1 MRVGQEYGILR
12 LSRRNTFTES
22 SITLLSVVT
31 QHRRDDTFAVSDL
44 NSQLI
49 TPAYPCPKKPS
60 RVKQERE
67 RWTQRLRSLTGLR
80 ILDIS

>member
-31 QHRRDDTFAVSDL
+31 QHRRDDTFAVFRPQQSTHYTRV
-44 NSQLI
+44 SVPQE
-49 TPAYPCPKKPS
+49 AEPC
-60 RVKQERE
+60 
-67 RWTQRLRSLTGLR
+67 
-80 ILDIS
+80 